1 MAYSRPPFLHMK
13 EIASMLSEYLMI
25 GEVLR
30 PQGVKGLVKVRPD
43 TDDPYRFED
52 LEFAY
57 VKKGNSYE
65 QISIE
70 DVSVRDDGVY
80 LRLNGV
86 QDRNEA
92 EKQRGMMLYVDRAHA
107 RELAEGET
115 FICDLIGCKVVDLDG
130 NELGVVKDVLQP
142 GGNDVYVIKTP
153 KGEML
158 LPAVLHVV
166 PEIDVE
172 KGIMKVD
179 AACLPEVA
187 VCDWE

>member
-1 MAYSRPPFLHMK
+1 
-13 EIASMLSEYLMI
+13 MLAEYLLI

-30 PQGVKGLVKVRPD
+30 PQGIKGQVKVRPD

-52 LEFAY
+52 LEWVY
-57 VKKGNSYE
+57 VKKGDLYE
-65 QISIE
+65 KAEIA
-70 DVSVRDDGVY
+70 DVSVRDDGIY

-86 QDRNEA
+86 NDRDSA
-92 EKQRGMMLYVDRAHA
+92 EKQRGFMLYVDRAHA
-107 RELAEGET
+107 RELEENET
-115 FICDLIGCKVVDLDG
+115 FICDLIGCKAVDMSG
-130 NELGVVKDVLQP
+130 NEIGVVKDVLQP

-158 LPAVLHVV
+158 LPALKYVV

-172 KGIMKVD
+172 KGLMIIDEKR
-179 AACLPEVA
+179 LPEVA

>member
-1 MAYSRPPFLHMK
+1 
-13 EIASMLSEYLMI
+13 MLAEYLLI

-30 PQGVKGLVKVRPD
+30 PQGIKGQVKVRPD
-43 TDDPYRFED
+43 TDDPWRFED
-52 LEFAY
+52 LEWVY
-57 VKKGNSYE
+57 VKKGDSYE
-65 QISIE
+65 KAEIA

-86 QDRNEA
+86 QDRDAA
-92 EKQRGMMLYVDRAHA
+92 EKQRGWMLYVDRAHA
-107 RELAEGET
+107 RELAENET
-115 FICDLIGCKVVDLDG
+115 FICDLIGCKAVDLSG
-130 NELGVVKDVLQP
+130 NEIGVVKDVLQP

-158 LPAVLHVV
+158 LPALKHVV

-172 KGIMKVD
+172 KGLMIIDEKR
-179 AACLPEVA
+179 LPEVA